1 MCREVPHNLRWEM
14 QRPSLVM
21 HDDPVNVDSL
31 LSAMCLE
38 CNSMYCLPA
47 ACRCAD
53 THSSNVESLI
63 LYKVPIKA
71 CS

>member
-1 MCREVPHNLRWEM
+1 
-14 QRPSLVM
+14 M

-38 CNSMYCLPA
+38 YNPMYCLPA
-47 ACRCAD
+47 ACKCAD
-53 THSSNVESLI
+53 THSSNAESLI
-63 LYKVPIKA
+63 LYKVPLKA